1 MTTTVPDIIVTVD
14 SETTTFAG
22 LANVRRHDH
31 PTPAEIAGYIRSVL
45 GPAPGNAHV
54 RVVAEAKDFSLIS
67 RALDG
72 YDVELSHEPAPA
84 RSGSRHALRDAEPED
99 FFDEGPIEISRPE
112 AEASGIFPLDGWQI
126 VVIGIAAVLCI
137 GAIWATVLAL
147 GSGGDE
153 FTPPPPQPEPAPAS
167 ETVGEASTSEQA
179 PPPTTVIS
187 RQGLAVE
194 VPAGFSVEADGD
206 MWRATGRDP
215 DFRLQL
221 AVDPL
226 YQLPP
231 ERLLEQIKA
240 EIDADPAVELLNDD
254 GTALTY
260 REDNADGSH
269 ALWKTWA
276 EADHQLSVGCH
287 TRAEPTTVHSATCRM
302 AMESATFRAE
312 DAAG

>member
-1 MTTTVPDIIVTVD
+1 MKTTAADITVTVNSD
-14 SETTTFAG
+14 TTTFAG
-22 LANVRRHDH
+22 LANVRRDDH

-54 RVVAEAKDFSLIS
+54 RVVAEAEDFALIA
-67 RALDG
+67 RALGG
-72 YDVELSHEPAPA
+72 YDVELSHEPTSG
-84 RSGSRHALRDAEPED
+84 RSGGKHAIRDAEPAD
-99 FFDEGPIEISRPE
+99 FFDDGPIDIARPE
-112 AEASGIFPLDGWQI
+112 AEAPGIFPLDGWQI
-126 VVIGIAAVLCI
+126 VVIGIAVVLCF
-137 GAIWATVLAL
+137 GAILSTVLAA
-147 GSGGDE
+147 GSGDGDVVAE
-153 FTPPPPQPEPAPAS
+153 SEIEPAPEIETTS
-167 ETVGEASTSEQA
+167 ESEPSTSEQA
-179 PPPTTVIS
+179 PPPPTVIS
-187 RQGLAVE
+187 RQGLTVE

-206 MWRATGRDP
+206 MWRATGSDP

-231 ERLLEQIKA
+231 EQLFTQIKA
-240 EIDADPAVELLNDD
+240 EIDADPTVELLSDD

-260 REDNADGSH
+260 REDSADGSH

-302 AMESATFRAE
+302 AMESATFSAAE
-312 DAAG
+312 